1 MHLFKVLPI
10 CWMLSWT
17 HCKGFLFIPLNNC
30 MKQVFFMPGFHMRKL
45 KLRQINWFA
54 QHHKKLGKTRWIHI
68 QTQFFFGCEA
78 SCGILLP
85 QSGEVSSPN
94 HWTSRELPQ
103 TLFWIK
109 ITPLQ
114 YSCLE
119 NLMDGGAWWAAVHGV
134 AKSQTRLSDFGN
146 PLQCSC
152 LENPRDGGA
161 WCAAVYGVAQ
171 SRTRL
176 KRLSSSSSSGLYN
189 IIISRNCTYK

>member
-119 NLMDGGAWWAAVHGV
+119 NLMDGGAWWAAVHVSLRVRHDWATLATHSSVLAWRIPGTGEPGALPSMGSHRV
-134 AKSQTRLSDFGN
+134 GHDWSD
-146 PLQCSC
+146 L
-152 LENPRDGGA
+152 A
-161 WCAAVYGVAQ
+161 AAAAVAF
-171 SRTRL
+171 
-176 KRLSSSSSSGLYN
+176 
-189 IIISRNCTYK
+189 II